1 MRVRGVRA
9 AECLTRPTGPYG
21 EESVEEATTE
31 LDGLFAQVGAG
42 DHRLTILGGVGL
54 AIGVKHKAA
63 HFAYQEFFHGKL
75 RNPHTRVAYERAVR
89 RFLAWCQDKGLE
101 LQQISPAAVGRYL
114 DEHPA

>member
-1 MRVRGVRA
+1 MSTDLVAVPPSKDLSASGSEKLPALVR
-9 AECLTRPTGPYG
+9 
-21 EESVEEATTE
+21 
-31 LDGLFAQVGAG
+31 DAG
-42 DHRLTILGGVGL
+42 
-54 AIGVKHKAA
+54 KAA
-63 HFAYQEFFHGKL
+63 HFAYQEFFYGKL